1 MVHELFWKTK
11 GGEGGLGVPQRERK
25 EWKAW
30 GRGEERRERLRAP
43 KNKPFHIVLHG
54 VRKPTVSY
62 GFSLY
67 SWLPHEGTF
76 KECQTREFYHIC
88 WWEGYSQHKGAEHFK
103 IFLRE
108 ALYLRT
114 YLENSLEVEGETLG
128 AWMWLDKPLQA
139 NWGVWL
145 CSLEEKERKM
155 GWDREMWKWHEVGD
169 YVEWSGWC
177 KFLNSG
183 VAKWH

>member
-1 MVHELFWKTK
+1 MNCFEKLKVGGRLGSTTK
-11 GGEGGLGVPQRERK
+11 GKEGVESLRE
-25 EWKAW
+25 
-30 GRGEERRERLRAP
+30 RERLRAP

-54 VRKPTVSY
+54 TRKPAVSY

-67 SWLPHEGTF
+67 SWLPREGTF

-88 WWEGYSQHKGAEHFK
+88 WWEGYSQHKGAEHFN

-128 AWMWLDKPLQA
+128 A
-139 NWGVWL
+139 
-145 CSLEEKERKM
+145 
-155 GWDREMWKWHEVGD
+155 
-169 YVEWSGWC
+169 
-177 KFLNSG
+177 
-183 VAKWH
+183 